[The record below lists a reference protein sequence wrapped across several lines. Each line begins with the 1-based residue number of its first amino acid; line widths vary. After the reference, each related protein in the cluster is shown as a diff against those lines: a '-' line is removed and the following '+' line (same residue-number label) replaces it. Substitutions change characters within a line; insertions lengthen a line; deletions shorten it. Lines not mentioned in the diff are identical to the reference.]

1 MNALQNK
8 IEETARELARQSVRA
23 AALEQALKGALLDAA
38 TSPVA
43 LLVAFGSGAVLGLAS
58 STSNARRHRKQP
70 EDSAEEGQF
79 KALLQR
85 ASSAANWITVI
96 PVIVGVWESLR
107 SGTAAT
113 APRTAARE
121 N

>member
-58 STSNARRHRKQP
+58 SNARRHRKQP

-85 ASSAANWITVI
+85 ASSAVNWITVI

>member
-58 STSNARRHRKQP
+58 SNARRHRKQP

-79 KALLQR
+79 KALLRR
-85 ASSAANWITVI
+85 ASSAVNWITVI

-107 SGTAAT
+107 SGNAAT
-113 APRTAARE
+113 APRTTAGE

>member
-58 STSNARRHRKQP
+58 SNARRQRKQP

-85 ASSAANWITVI
+85 ASSAVNWMTVI
-96 PVIVGVWESLR
+96 PVIAGVWKSLR
-107 SGTAAT
+107 SDAATT
-113 APRTAARE
+113 APRNAARE